1 MKALTL
7 AVVMLTSAAA
17 LAQQAPTVATGTPA
31 AKATAP
37 AAPATAAAKAAAP
50 AATAAQPQGFGPDA
64 ELMRRPPPPGRPMPD
79 SPDYREGETERY
91 RGRGL
96 VVVDRDAVGR
106 KLARLEELL
115 DDAMDRRDGQSARK
129 ALRRAQDELEELQ
142 EMISDAPPLG
152 SNGPPRPT
160 PPSPPVVQPMPDGA
174 FQRLTSAMS
183 REAFAEDKMR
193 ILTSATSRE
202 HFVVAQVLQ
211 VLNQF
216 SFSQDKLEVVRAM
229 KPGLL
234 DMQNSYQLYNAFT
247 FSPDKK
253 RLQEILNN

>member
-1 MKALTL
+1 
-7 AVVMLTSAAA
+7 
-17 LAQQAPTVATGTPA
+17 
-31 AKATAP
+31 
-37 AAPATAAAKAAAP
+37 
-50 AATAAQPQGFGPDA
+50 
-64 ELMRRPPPPGRPMPD
+64 MRRPPPPGRPIPD
-79 SPDYREGETERY
+79 APDYREGENERY

-115 DDAMDRRDGQSARK
+115 DDAMDRRDGQAARK

-142 EMISDAPPLG
+142 EMLANAAPIST
-152 SNGPPRPT
+152 NGPTRPI
-160 PPSPPVVQPMPDGA
+160 PPPPPVVQPMPDA
-174 FQRLTSAMS
+174 SFQRLTAAMA
-183 REAFAEDKMR
+183 RESFAEDKMR